1 MSMLSLRHHGFCQF
15 IIISVVLYESS
26 HMELLEIYW
35 GHVWLSQVIL
45 RLGTI
50 SIKFPEHFP
59 GSTEVKN
66 PSANAGD
73 ARDMGLIP
81 GWGRSPGDGHGYPL
95 QYCCLENPVD
105 RGVGQ
110 AAVHRVPK
118 SWTRLSTHA
127 WVPGILSALQLM
139 GLFNILKNCSTD
151 NTNSM
156 SSNWETLD
164 PNLTHISILFHYY
177 STIIIILVI

>member
-1 MSMLSLRHHGFCQF
+1 MFIVISLDQFSHPNFELVYFNFYGTCLCCPSDIMDFCQF

-26 HMELLEIYW
+26 HMGLLEIYW

-73 ARDMGLIP
+73 ARDVGLIP
-81 GWGRSPGDGHGYPL
+81 GSGRSPGDGHGYPL
-95 QYCCLENPVD
+95 QYFCLENPVD
-105 RGVGQ
+105 RGVWQ

-127 WVPGILSALQLM
+127 
-139 GLFNILKNCSTD
+139 
-151 NTNSM
+151 
-156 SSNWETLD
+156 
-164 PNLTHISILFHYY
+164 
-177 STIIIILVI
+177 